1 VGAGFFGTWYNAGSE
16 QMRLSTNHN
25 LLLGTATDVASSKLT
40 IDSTTKG
47 FLPPRMT
54 TTQINAIASPANGLE
69 VYNTTLNCPCFYN
82 GTSWRQ
88 VTNSAM

>member
-1 VGAGFFGTWYNAGSE
+1 
-16 QMRLSTNHN
+16 M
-25 LLLGTATDVASSKLT
+25 ASGLT
-40 IDSTTKG
+40 IGDNAVNFASAILEVKSTTQG